1 MRCVYLLWGS
11 DTEKSWVEGV
21 YTSKATAEDDLR
33 LLEEAGEE
41 DNPDGHTY
49 WVQER
54 QITRYA

>member
-33 LLEEAGEE
+33 LLEEN
-41 DNPDGHTY
+41 DDGFGYIY

-54 QITRYA
+54 QITRHA